1 MAQAS
6 GDEMDH
12 PQLSS
17 VDDALRAHRQF
28 LQELLDA
35 VMPVMSVGQ
44 ASDDRL
50 LAALELYWDACFERR
65 DVRNAVLAITR
76 GTAAEH
82 AVEPMGKP
90 FLMMV
95 RAELRPRHGA
105 RADELALAVYDL
117 ARAIAVDE
125 AVSGERALARRR
137 ALAELVRA

>member
-1 MAQAS
+1 
-6 GDEMDH
+6 MD
-12 PQLSS
+12 S
-17 VDDALRAHRQF
+17 VEEALKAHRQF

-35 VMPVMSVGQ
+35 VMPMISSGQ
-44 ASDDRL
+44 PSDERL
-50 LAALELYWDACFERR
+50 LAALEVYWDACLARR
-65 DVRNAVLAITR
+65 DIRNAVLAATR

-105 RADELALAVYDL
+105 RADELALAVYDI

-125 AVSGERALARRR
+125 AASGERAVARRR
-137 ALAELVRA
+137 ALADLVRS

>member
-1 MAQAS
+1 
-6 GDEMDH
+6 MD
-12 PQLSS
+12 S
-17 VDDALRAHRQF
+17 VEEALKAHRQF

-35 VMPVMSVGQ
+35 VMPMISSGEP
-44 ASDDRL
+44 SDERL
-50 LAALELYWDACFERR
+50 LAALEVYWDACLARR
-65 DVRNAVLAITR
+65 HVRNAVLAATR
-76 GTAAEH
+76 GTAAEQ

-105 RADELALAVYDL
+105 RADELALAVYDI

-137 ALAELVRA
+137 ALAELVRS